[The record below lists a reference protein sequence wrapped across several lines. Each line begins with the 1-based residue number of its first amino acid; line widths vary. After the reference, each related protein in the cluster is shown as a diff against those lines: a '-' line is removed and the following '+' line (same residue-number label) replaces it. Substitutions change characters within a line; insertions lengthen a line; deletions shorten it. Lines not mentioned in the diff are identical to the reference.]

1 MSNPAFAE
9 HGLDASLAALPSAQ
23 AMTDTD
29 QPVKKKKRKPL
40 SMAPIPQDQLENV
53 RVPRPPGVPEWGAPA
68 SEDAP
73 VKGRRK
79 EDRWV

>member
-1 MSNPAFAE
+1 MSNPAYAE
-9 HGLDASLAALPSAQ
+9 HGLDASLAALSSTQETADP
-23 AMTDTD
+23 DK
-29 QPVKKKKRKPL
+29 PVKKKRKPL

-68 SEDAP
+68 AEDAP
-73 VKGRRK
+73 IKGRRK